1 MNYFILTLIYFS
13 LYNIIK
19 KRGSDMSNRKLAI
32 ASGEGLARL
41 KWEYEQERMPC
52 EDLLCFGT
60 ADMDY
65 RSPEPILSALRDI
78 IDRGHLGYPMI
89 TDRYYDAIHDWLL
102 RTASWDIDARSSV
115 AQNSGIYMEAWNI
128 LQILTKPGDKVT
140 ILTPVHFCFREII
153 NLNGRKAIECPL
165 VIKGDTYEIDFD
177 SLKACLASGTKVLW
191 LCNPHN
197 PVGRAWTKEE
207 LQKIADLCMDCRV
220 YILSDDVYCGL
231 MFPGKTYT
239 PIASLSKEVS
249 YRTVTLYSASKAYN
263 TAGLR
268 HAFLVAENPEIYKR
282 YREALTA
289 MNLDYG
295 QNIMGIAAVTAALS
309 ECDSW
314 LSNLMKEI
322 AENHGFIAEF
332 FKTYIPECKVM
343 KAEAAYF
350 AWIDMNALK
359 LRPQT
364 ISYLIEQEAHMVVE
378 SGYTLGKG
386 GAGFI
391 RFNLAASREHLQEGA
406 RRLRIFCE
414 KHKS

>member
-1 MNYFILTLIYFS
+1 
-13 LYNIIK
+13 
-19 KRGSDMSNRKLAI
+19 MSNRKLAI

-65 RSPEPILSALRDI
+65 RSPEPVLSALRDI
-78 IDRGHLGYPMI
+78 IDRGHLGYPMV

>member
-1 MNYFILTLIYFS
+1 
-13 LYNIIK
+13 
-19 KRGSDMSNRKLAI
+19 MSNRKLAI
-32 ASGEGLARL
+32 TSGEGLARL

-65 RSPEPILSALRDI
+65 RSPEPVLSALRDI

>member
-65 RSPEPILSALRDI
+65 RSPEPVLSALRDI
-78 IDRGHLGYPMI
+78 IDRG
-89 TDRYYDAIHDWLL
+89 YYDAIHDWLL

-350 AWIDMNALK
+350 AWIDMNALN

>member
-350 AWIDMNALK
+350 AWIDMNALN

>member
-65 RSPEPILSALRDI
+65 RSPEPVLSALRDI

-350 AWIDMNALK
+350 AWIDMNALN

>member
-13 LYNIIK
+13 LYNMIK
-19 KRGSDMSNRKLAI
+19 KRGSDMSNQKLTI

-65 RSPEPILSALRDI
+65 RSPEPVLSALRDV

-89 TDRYYDAIHDWLL
+89 TDTYYDAIHNWLL
-102 RTASWDIDARSSV
+102 RTASWDIDARCCV
-115 AQNSGIYMEAWNI
+115 AQNSGVYMAAWNI

-140 ILTPVHFCFREII
+140 ILTPVHFCFREMID
-153 NLNGRKAIECPL
+153 LNGRKVIECPL
-165 VIKGDTYEIDFD
+165 VIKDHNYEIDFD

-197 PVGRAWTKEE
+197 PVGRAWTKGE
-207 LQKIADLCMDCRV
+207 LQKIAALCMNYQV

-231 MFPGKTYT
+231 MFPGRVYT
-239 PIASLSKEVS
+239 PMASLSKEVS

-295 QNIMGIAAVTAALS
+295 QNIMGIAAVTAALN

-314 LSNLMKEI
+314 LSNLMEEI
-322 AENHGFIAEF
+322 AENHRFIMEY

-364 ISYLIEQEAHMVVE
+364 ISYLMEQEVHMVVE
-378 SGYTLGKG
+378 SGYALGKG

-391 RFNLAASREHLQEGA
+391 RFNLAASRENLKEGA
-406 RRLRIFCE
+406 ERFRIFCE

>member
-1 MNYFILTLIYFS
+1 
-13 LYNIIK
+13 
-19 KRGSDMSNRKLAI
+19 MSNRKLAI

-350 AWIDMNALK
+350 AWIDMNALN

>member
-78 IDRGHLGYPMI
+78 IDRGHLGYPMV

>member
-65 RSPEPILSALRDI
+65 RSPEPVLSALRDI
-78 IDRGHLGYPMI
+78 IDRGHLGYPMV